1 MVTGEGSRTTAVNGW
16 VRRAA
21 LMATLLTAAL
31 AAPVDAQAGKAAFD
45 AGMRLM
51 RENKPAQAETQFE
64 RAIAQDGR
72 NGLYHLWL
80 GNAIGSQVSDA
91 STVRQPFMA
100 RRIKAEFER
109 AVELDPALLDAR
121 DGLVGFYLGGGEIIL
136 RGGNAVAGQ
145 CQPRF
150 DAAGGAA

>member
-91 STVRQPFMA
+91 STVRHA
-100 RRIKAEFER
+100 SAKR
-109 AVELDPALLDAR
+109 ANTLTSFTLAPRDSPAASELPAQHRPEVPCL
-121 DGLVGFYLGGGEIIL
+121 
-136 RGGNAVAGQ
+136 
-145 CQPRF
+145 
-150 DAAGGAA
+150 